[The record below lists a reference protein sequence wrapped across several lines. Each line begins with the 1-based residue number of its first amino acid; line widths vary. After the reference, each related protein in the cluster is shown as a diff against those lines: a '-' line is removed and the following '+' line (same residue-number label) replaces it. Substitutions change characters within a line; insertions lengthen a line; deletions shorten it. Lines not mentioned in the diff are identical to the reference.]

1 MRSFLYR
8 LDLYNLDII
17 YITIYPASVY
27 RVPFKPSALGEY
39 FY

>member
-8 LDLYNLDII
+8 LDLRDLDII
-17 YITIYPASVY
+17 YITIYPAFIR

-39 FY
+39 LY